1 MKALALALAAALLL
15 PPGTALAQ
23 PGPPGQGPREFR
35 GPPPGQEMQ
44 RRDEW
49 RGQGWRHDAER
60 RDEYRQR
67 EMERRQQWMSPED
80 RRDLRRDIR
89 DHGRDVY
96 GPKRDR

>member
-1 MKALALALAAALLL
+1 
-15 PPGTALAQ
+15 
-23 PGPPGQGPREFR
+23 
-35 GPPPGQEMQ
+35 MQ